1 MIKLTKIR
9 LKCGYE
15 NYTELIPHRILF
27 INRNLSICHLE
38 SIDYF
43 QSDSS
48 CGEAKGIGIHNS
60 WFPRGGCGLCLPVFM
75 SVCLSVCLSVYASL
89 FLTLF
94 CRLLAGAWRPRA
106 GPQPQGQPPRL
117 TLTQSSYSQTRPEWP
132 DAHRLAYG
140 HMALAL
146 LCCTVLENYIHDDQC
161 E

>member
-1 MIKLTKIR
+1 MKT
-9 LKCGYE
+9 
-15 NYTELIPHRILF
+15 IL
-27 INRNLSICHLE
+27 
-38 SIDYF
+38 
-43 QSDSS
+43 
-48 CGEAKGIGIHNS
+48 S
-60 WFPRGGCGLCLPVFM
+60 WFPIGFYSSIEIYRFVTWNQSITFSPIRLAGRQKELGFIIHDSLEEAVVCVCL
-75 SVCLSVCLSVYASL
+75 SLCLSVCLSVYASL

>member
-1 MIKLTKIR
+1 MWLWK
-9 LKCGYE
+9 

-75 SVCLSVCLSVYASL
+75 SVCLCMRLFSWHSSADCWLEPGGRGQGRSRRASRHDWHWRSL
-89 FLTLF
+89 RTR
-94 CRLLAGAWRPRA
+94 RLGPSGPTPIAW
-106 GPQPQGQPPRL
+106 
-117 TLTQSSYSQTRPEWP
+117 
-132 DAHRLAYG
+132 